1 MAALVPDP
9 NEAENQRRELGRA
22 KIKAFQ
28 FKKGQSGNALG
39 LNKFYLEARRLAREA
54 SPAAMKELIN
64 LMMGAEDERVRSLCA
79 LAVLDRSGVRPLE
92 HQQVL
97 DEIEAQK
104 KAQKSEFDPSLYS
117 PDQLSKIEAALRI
130 IIAVRDGT
138 AIED

>member
-64 LMMGAEDERVRSLCA
+64 LMMSAEDERVRSLCA
-79 LAVLDRSGVRPLE
+79 LAILDRGGVRPLK

-97 DEIEAQK
+97 DEIEAQR
-104 KAQKSEFDPSLYS
+104 KAQKSAFNPAHYNASE
-117 PDQLSKIEAALRI
+117 LSEIQSALLLIKRRNEEV
-130 IIAVRDGT
+130 AG
-138 AIED
+138 